1 MKSIIVAYDSNRGI
15 GAANDLLW
23 IRDLPADLKHF
34 KDITTGSAIIMGRR
48 TYESIGRPLP
58 GRQNIVMSHDMQPA
72 VGIDVVYTLHEA
84 YKVVTTDDVYVIGGG
99 QIYSLAID
107 SVERIIATE
116 VQEEFDAAQV
126 FFPMI
131 DPATWKEISRDH
143 HVKDDANK
151 YDYDFVVYERR

>member
-1 MKSIIVAYDSNRGI
+1 MKSIIVAYDKKRGI
-15 GAANDLLW
+15 GADNDLLW

-58 GRQNIVMSHDMQPA
+58 GRQNIVISHSMEPS
-72 VGIDVVYTLHEA
+72 VGIDVAYTLHEA
-84 YKVVTTDDVYVIGGG
+84 YEAAKTDDVYVIGGG
-99 QIYSLAID
+99 QIYSLAINN
-107 SVERIIATE
+107 VERIIATE

-131 DPATWKEISRDH
+131 DPVTWKEISREH
-143 HVKDDANK
+143 HLKDTANK

>member
-1 MKSIIVAYDSNRGI
+1 MKSIIVAYDKKRGI
-15 GAANDLLW
+15 GADNDLLW

-58 GRQNIVMSHDMQPA
+58 GRQNIVISHDMQPA

-84 YKVVTTDDVYVIGGG
+84 YEVAKTDDVYVIGGG

-107 SVERIIATE
+107 TVERIIATE
-116 VQEEFDAAQV
+116 VQEKFDAAQV

-131 DPATWKEISRDH
+131 DPAIWKEISRES
-143 HVKDDANK
+143 HVKDDDNK